1 MSKLICVMGE
11 SGSGKTTAMRTLD
24 PKTTYYIDCDGKGLA
39 WKGWRS
45 QYNEENKNFAF
56 TRDIPKIEG
65 LIVNISQKKA
75 STKTIVVDTLNTCMV
90 DKEVKGMKENGFGKW
105 IDLTQFVWNCIE
117 TAGRQRDDLTIIFV
131 MHSETVRDDFGYSF
145 TRVKTN
151 GRKLE
156 KLVPESLF
164 GTVLLAKKT
173 DDDRYVFETQA
184 KNSTAKS
191 PMGAFETFEIEND
204 MGAVLKALEDTT
216 SHQPAE
222 FRTNNSHFASVK
234 IAVKVYLNVFFA
246 YIFQHILGSRL
257 FNQTLPANSGIQL
270 IVKMGASAYPTGNC
284 LFISAFTNRTP
295 CHMLTVHFCP
305 SGFFPILEDVS
316 ALKAFIHQDSPK
328 QMKFHLA
335 SVLQFQTKCNLH

>member
-1 MSKLICVMGE
+1 MSRLICVMGE

-56 TRDIPKIEG
+56 TRDIQKIEG

-131 MHSETVRDDFGYSF
+131 MHSETVRDDFGYRF

-164 GTVLLAKKT
+164 STVLLAKKT

-191 PMGAFETFEIEND
+191 PMGAFDTFEIDND
-204 MGAVLKALEDTT
+204 MEAVLKALED
-216 SHQPAE
+216 
-222 FRTNNSHFASVK
+222 F
-234 IAVKVYLNVFFA
+234 
-246 YIFQHILGSRL
+246 
-257 FNQTLPANSGIQL
+257 
-270 IVKMGASAYPTGNC
+270 
-284 LFISAFTNRTP
+284 
-295 CHMLTVHFCP
+295 
-305 SGFFPILEDVS
+305 
-316 ALKAFIHQDSPK
+316 
-328 QMKFHLA
+328 
-335 SVLQFQTKCNLH
+335 